1 MKKLAVLAVIAG
13 LTAGIMTGCGGTQRN
28 ADAAAQM
35 TGQGNGAQEAAV
47 QSGEVYNDRDDRI
60 DDQQDDRSETANADQ
75 AAQQPAQSDQAA
87 VQQTTQPA
95 ATEDEQK
102 AAALQTAL
110 KDAGVNEADASR
122 IRVTSDRDDGML
134 VYEVRFDAAET
145 EYDYEIDAQ
154 SGRII
159 STDVERWDNDD
170 RDDRNRLANANVA
183 VSRDEA
189 VKTALGKVSGATE
202 RDIRI
207 ELDYDDGRYKYE
219 GDIIYNGIEYDFE
232 IDADNG
238 KIIEWSEERR

>member
-13 LTAGIMTGCGGTQRN
+13 LAAGIMTGCGGTQRN

-35 TGQGNGAQEAAV
+35 TGRGNGAQEASV
-47 QSGEVYNDRDDRI
+47 QSGEVYDERDDRI
-60 DDQQDDRSETANADQ
+60 DDRQDDWNEATVNKNQAAAGQEQ
-75 AAQQPAQSDQAA
+75 AAQQS
-87 VQQTTQPA
+87 A

-102 AAALQTAL
+102 EAALQTAL

-122 IRVTSDRDDGML
+122 IRVTMDRDDGML
-134 VYEVRFDAAET
+134 VYEVRFDAAEV
-145 EYDYEIDAQ
+145 EYDYEIDAE

-159 STDVERWDNDD
+159 STDVERWDDDD
-170 RDDRNRLANANVA
+170 RDDRNRTANANVA

-202 RDIRI
+202 KDVRI
-207 ELDYDDGRYKYE
+207 ELDYDDGRYRYE

-232 IDADNG
+232 IDADSG
-238 KIIEWSEERR
+238 RILEWEEDRR

>member
-35 TGQGNGAQEAAV
+35 TGRGNGAQEAAV
-47 QSGEVYNDRDDRI
+47 QSGEVYDDRDDRF
-60 DDQQDDRSETANADQ
+60 DDQYDDRNEAANTDQ
-75 AAQQPAQSDQAA
+75 
-87 VQQTTQPA
+87 
-95 ATEDEQK
+95 

-122 IRVTSDRDDGML
+122 IRVTMDRDDGML
-134 VYEVRFDAAET
+134 VYEVRFDAAEV
-145 EYDYEIDAQ
+145 EYDYEIDAE

-159 STDVERWDNDD
+159 STDVERWDDDD
-170 RDDRNRLANANVA
+170 RDDRNRTANANVA

-202 RDIRI
+202 KDVRI
-207 ELDYDDGRYKYE
+207 ELDYDDGRYRYE

-232 IDADNG
+232 IDADSG
-238 KIIEWSEERR
+238 RILEWEEDRR

>member
-47 QSGEVYNDRDDRI
+47 QSGEVYDDRDDRI
-60 DDQQDDRSETANADQ
+60 DDQQDDRNEAANTDQ
-75 AAQQPAQSDQAA
+75 AAADQDQA
-87 VQQTTQPA
+87 VQQPA

-102 AAALQTAL
+102 EAALQTAL

-122 IRVTSDRDDGML
+122 IRVTMDRDDGML
-134 VYEVRFDAAET
+134 VYEVRFDAAEV
-145 EYDYEIDAQ
+145 EYDYEIDAR

-159 STDVERWDNDD
+159 STDVERWDDD
-170 RDDRNRLANANVA
+170 RDDRNRTANANVA

-189 VKTALGKVSGATE
+189 VKTALAKVSGATE

-219 GDIIYNGIEYDFE
+219 GDIICNGIEYDFE
-232 IDADNG
+232 IDADHGN
-238 KIIEWSEERR
+238 IIEWSEERR

>member
-35 TGQGNGAQEAAV
+35 TGRGNGAQAAAV
-47 QSGEVYNDRDDRI
+47 QSGEVYDDRDDRF
-60 DDQQDDRSETANADQ
+60 DDQYDDRNEAANTDQ
-75 AAQQPAQSDQAA
+75 
-87 VQQTTQPA
+87 
-95 ATEDEQK
+95 

-122 IRVTSDRDDGML
+122 IRVTMDRDDGML
-134 VYEVRFDAAET
+134 VYEVRFDAAEV
-145 EYDYEIDAQ
+145 EYDYEIDAE

-159 STDVERWDNDD
+159 STDVERWDDDD
-170 RDDRNRLANANVA
+170 RDDRNRTANANVA

-202 RDIRI
+202 KDVRI
-207 ELDYDDGRYKYE
+207 ELDYDDGRYRYE

-232 IDADNG
+232 IDADSG
-238 KIIEWSEERR
+238 RILEWEEDRR

>member
-35 TGQGNGAQEAAV
+35 TGRGNGAQEAAV
-47 QSGEVYNDRDDRI
+47 QSGEVYDDRDDRF
-60 DDQQDDRSETANADQ
+60 DDQYDDRNEAANTDQ
-75 AAQQPAQSDQAA
+75 
-87 VQQTTQPA
+87 
-95 ATEDEQK
+95 

-122 IRVTSDRDDGML
+122 IRVTMDRDDGML
-134 VYEVRFDAAET
+134 VYEVRFGAAEI
-145 EYDYEIDAQ
+145 EYDYEIDAR

-159 STDVERWDNDD
+159 STDVERWDDDD
-170 RDDRNRLANANVA
+170 RDDRNRTANANVA

-189 VKTALGKVSGATE
+189 VKTVLGKVSGATE
-202 RDIRI
+202 KDVRI
-207 ELDYDDGRYKYE
+207 ELDYDDGRYRYE

-232 IDADNG
+232 IDADSG
-238 KIIEWSEERR
+238 RILEWEEDRR

>member
-47 QSGEVYNDRDDRI
+47 QSGEVYDDRDDR
-60 DDQQDDRSETANADQ
+60 QDDRNETANTDQ
-75 AAQQPAQSDQAA
+75 AAA
-87 VQQTTQPA
+87 QQTTQQPA

-102 AAALQTAL
+102 EAALQTAL

-122 IRVTSDRDDGML
+122 IRVTMDRDDGML
-134 VYEVRFDAAET
+134 VYEVRFDAAEV
-145 EYDYEIDAQ
+145 EYDYEIDAE

-159 STDVERWDNDD
+159 STDVERWDDDD
-170 RDDRNRLANANVA
+170 RDDRNRTANANVA

-202 RDIRI
+202 KDVRI
-207 ELDYDDGRYKYE
+207 ELDYDDGRYRYE

-232 IDADNG
+232 IDADSG
-238 KIIEWSEERR
+238 RILEWEEDRR

>member
-35 TGQGNGAQEAAV
+35 TGRGNGAQEAPV
-47 QSGEVYNDRDDRI
+47 QSGEVYDDRDDRI
-60 DDQQDDRSETANADQ
+60 DDQQDDRNEAANTDQ
-75 AAQQPAQSDQAA
+75 
-87 VQQTTQPA
+87 
-95 ATEDEQK
+95 

-122 IRVTSDRDDGML
+122 IRVTMDRDDGML
-134 VYEVRFDAAET
+134 VYEVRFDAAEV

-159 STDVERWDNDD
+159 STDVERWDDDD
-170 RDDRNRLANANVA
+170 RDDRNRTANANVA
-183 VSRDEA
+183 VSREEA

-202 RDIRI
+202 KDVRI
-207 ELDYDDGRYKYE
+207 ELDYDDGRYRYE

-232 IDADNG
+232 IDADSG
-238 KIIEWSEERR
+238 RILEWEEDRR

>member
-35 TGQGNGAQEAAV
+35 TGRGNGAQEAAV
-47 QSGEVYNDRDDRI
+47 QSGEVYDDRDDRI
-60 DDQQDDRSETANADQ
+60 DDQQDDRNKAANTDQ
-75 AAQQPAQSDQAA
+75 AT
-87 VQQTTQPA
+87 V
-95 ATEDEQK
+95 
-102 AAALQTAL
+102 LQTAL

-207 ELDYDDGRYKYE
+207 GLDYDDGRYKYE

-232 IDADNG
+232 IDADSG
-238 KIIEWSEERR
+238 RILEWEEDRR

>member
-35 TGQGNGAQEAAV
+35 TGRGNGAQEAAV
-47 QSGEVYNDRDDRI
+47 QSGEVYDDRDDRF
-60 DDQQDDRSETANADQ
+60 DDQYDDRNEAANTDQ
-75 AAQQPAQSDQAA
+75 
-87 VQQTTQPA
+87 
-95 ATEDEQK
+95 

-122 IRVTSDRDDGML
+122 IRVTMDRDDGML
-134 VYEVRFDAAET
+134 VYEVRFDAAEV
-145 EYDYEIDAQ
+145 EYDYEIDAE

-159 STDVERWDNDD
+159 STDVERWDDDD
-170 RDDRNRLANANVA
+170 RDDRNRTANANGA
-183 VSRDEA
+183 VSREEA

-202 RDIRI
+202 KDVRI
-207 ELDYDDGRYKYE
+207 ELDYDDGRYRYE

-232 IDADNG
+232 IDADSG
-238 KIIEWSEERR
+238 RILEWEEDRR

>member
-35 TGQGNGAQEAAV
+35 TGQGNGARQTAA
-47 QSGEVYNDRDDRI
+47 QSGEVYDDRDDRF
-60 DDQQDDRSETANADQ
+60 DDQYDDRNEAANTDQ
-75 AAQQPAQSDQAA
+75 
-87 VQQTTQPA
+87 
-95 ATEDEQK
+95 

-122 IRVTSDRDDGML
+122 IRVTMDRDDGML
-134 VYEVRFDAAET
+134 VYEVRFDAAEV

-159 STDVERWDNDD
+159 STDVERWDDDD
-170 RDDRNRLANANVA
+170 RDDRNRTANANVA

-202 RDIRI
+202 KDVRI
-207 ELDYDDGRYKYE
+207 ELDYDDGRYRYE

-232 IDADNG
+232 IDADSG
-238 KIIEWSEERR
+238 RILEWEEDRR

>member
-47 QSGEVYNDRDDRI
+47 QSGEVYDDRDDRI
-60 DDQQDDRSETANADQ
+60 DDQYDDRNKAANTDQ
-75 AAQQPAQSDQAA
+75 
-87 VQQTTQPA
+87 
-95 ATEDEQK
+95 

-122 IRVTSDRDDGML
+122 IRVTMDRDDGML
-134 VYEVRFDAAET
+134 VYEVRFDAAEV
-145 EYDYEIDAQ
+145 EYDYEIDAE

-159 STDVERWDNDD
+159 STDVERWDDDD
-170 RDDRNRLANANVA
+170 RDDRNRTANANVA

-189 VKTALGKVSGATE
+189 VRTALGKVSGATE
-202 RDIRI
+202 KDVRI
-207 ELDYDDGRYKYE
+207 ELDYDDGRYRYE

-232 IDADNG
+232 IDADSG
-238 KIIEWSEERR
+238 RILEWEEDRR

>member
-35 TGQGNGAQEAAV
+35 TGQGNGAQAAAV
-47 QSGEVYNDRDDRI
+47 QSGEVYDDRDDRF
-60 DDQQDDRSETANADQ
+60 DDQYDDRNEAANTDQ
-75 AAQQPAQSDQAA
+75 
-87 VQQTTQPA
+87 
-95 ATEDEQK
+95 

-122 IRVTSDRDDGML
+122 IRVTMDRDDGML
-134 VYEVRFDAAET
+134 VYEVRFDAAEI
-145 EYDYEIDAQ
+145 EYDYEIDAE

-159 STDVERWDNDD
+159 STDVERWDDDD
-170 RDDRNRLANANVA
+170 RDDRNRTANANVA

-202 RDIRI
+202 KDVRI
-207 ELDYDDGRYKYE
+207 ELDYDDGRYRYE

-232 IDADNG
+232 IDADSG
-238 KIIEWSEERR
+238 RILEWEEDRR

>member
-35 TGQGNGAQEAAV
+35 TGQGNGTQQTAV
-47 QSGEVYNDRDDRI
+47 QSGEVYDDRDDRI
-60 DDQQDDRSETANADQ
+60 DDQQDDRNEAANTDQ
-75 AAQQPAQSDQAA
+75 AAA
-87 VQQTTQPA
+87 QQTTQQPA

-110 KDAGVNEADASR
+110 ADAGVNEADASR
-122 IRVTSDRDDGML
+122 IRVTMDRDDGML
-134 VYEVRFDAAET
+134 VYEVRFDAAEV
-145 EYDYEIDAQ
+145 EYDYEIDAE

-159 STDVERWDNDD
+159 STDVERWDDDD
-170 RDDRNRLANANVA
+170 RDDRNRTANANVA
-183 VSRDEA
+183 VSREEA

-202 RDIRI
+202 KDVRI
-207 ELDYDDGRYKYE
+207 ELDYDDGRYRYE

-232 IDADNG
+232 IDADSG
-238 KIIEWSEERR
+238 RILEWEEDRR

>member
-13 LTAGIMTGCGGTQRN
+13 LAAGIMTGCGGTQRN

-35 TGQGNGAQEAAV
+35 TGQGNGTQQTPV
-47 QSGEVYNDRDDRI
+47 QSGEVYDDRDDRI
-60 DDQQDDRSETANADQ
+60 DDQQDDRNEAANADQ
-75 AAQQPAQSDQAA
+75 
-87 VQQTTQPA
+87 
-95 ATEDEQK
+95 

-110 KDAGVNEADASR
+110 ADAGVNEADASR
-122 IRVTSDRDDGML
+122 IRVTMDRDDGML
-134 VYEVRFDAAET
+134 VYEVRFDAAEV

-159 STDVERWDNDD
+159 STDVERWDDDD
-170 RDDRNRLANANVA
+170 RDDRNRTANANVA

-202 RDIRI
+202 KDVRI
-207 ELDYDDGRYKYE
+207 ELDYDDGRYRYE

-232 IDADNG
+232 IDADSG
-238 KIIEWSEERR
+238 RILEWEEDRR

>member
-13 LTAGIMTGCGGTQRN
+13 LAAGIMTGCGGTQRN

-35 TGQGNGAQEAAV
+35 TGRGNGAQEAAV
-47 QSGEVYNDRDDRI
+47 QSGEVYDDRDDR
-60 DDQQDDRSETANADQ
+60 QDDRNETANTDQ
-75 AAQQPAQSDQAA
+75 AAADQDQA
-87 VQQTTQPA
+87 VQQPA

-102 AAALQTAL
+102 EAALQTAL

-122 IRVTSDRDDGML
+122 IRVTMDRDDGML
-134 VYEVRFDAAET
+134 VYEVRFDAAEV
-145 EYDYEIDAQ
+145 EYDYEIDAE

-159 STDVERWDNDD
+159 STDVERWDDDD
-170 RDDRNRLANANVA
+170 RDDRNRTANANVA

-202 RDIRI
+202 KDVRI
-207 ELDYDDGRYKYE
+207 ELDYDDGRYRYE

-232 IDADNG
+232 IDADSG
-238 KIIEWSEERR
+238 RILEWEEDRR

>member
-13 LTAGIMTGCGGTQRN
+13 LAAGIMTGCGGTQRN

-35 TGQGNGAQEAAV
+35 TGQGNGTQQTAV
-47 QSGEVYNDRDDRI
+47 QSGEVYDDRDDRF
-60 DDQQDDRSETANADQ
+60 DDQYDDRNEAANTDQ
-75 AAQQPAQSDQAA
+75 
-87 VQQTTQPA
+87 
-95 ATEDEQK
+95 

-122 IRVTSDRDDGML
+122 IRVTMDRDDGML
-134 VYEVRFDAAET
+134 VYEVRFDAAEV
-145 EYDYEIDAQ
+145 EYDYEIDAE

-159 STDVERWDNDD
+159 STDVERWDDDD
-170 RDDRNRLANANVA
+170 RDDRNRTANANVA

-202 RDIRI
+202 KDVRI
-207 ELDYDDGRYKYE
+207 ELDYDDGRYRYE

-232 IDADNG
+232 IDADSG
-238 KIIEWSEERR
+238 RILEWEEDRR

>member
-35 TGQGNGAQEAAV
+35 TGQGNGAQKAAV
-47 QSGEVYNDRDDRI
+47 QSGEVYDDRDDRI
-60 DDQQDDRSETANADQ
+60 DDQQDDRNEAANTDQ
-75 AAQQPAQSDQAA
+75 
-87 VQQTTQPA
+87 
-95 ATEDEQK
+95 

-122 IRVTSDRDDGML
+122 IRVTMDRDDGML
-134 VYEVRFDAAET
+134 VYEVRFDAAEV
-145 EYDYEIDAQ
+145 EYDYEIDAE
-154 SGRII
+154 SGRIV
-159 STDVERWDNDD
+159 STDVERWDDDD
-170 RDDRNRLANANVA
+170 RDDRNRTANANVA

-202 RDIRI
+202 KDVRI
-207 ELDYDDGRYKYE
+207 ELDYDDGRYRYE

-232 IDADNG
+232 IDADSG
-238 KIIEWSEERR
+238 RILEWEEDRR

>member
-35 TGQGNGAQEAAV
+35 TGRGNGAQEAAV
-47 QSGEVYNDRDDRI
+47 QSGEVYDDRDDRI
-60 DDQQDDRSETANADQ
+60 DDRQDDWNE
-75 AAQQPAQSDQAA
+75 
-87 VQQTTQPA
+87 
-95 ATEDEQK
+95 ATVNKNQ

-122 IRVTSDRDDGML
+122 IRVTMDRDDGML
-134 VYEVRFDAAET
+134 VYEVRFDAAEV

-159 STDVERWDNDD
+159 STDVERWDDDD
-170 RDDRNRLANANVA
+170 RDDRNRTANANVA
-183 VSRDEA
+183 VSREEA

-202 RDIRI
+202 KDVRI
-207 ELDYDDGRYKYE
+207 ELDYDDGRYRYE

-232 IDADNG
+232 IDADSG
-238 KIIEWSEERR
+238 RILEWEEDRS

>member
-13 LTAGIMTGCGGTQRN
+13 LAAGIMTGCGGTQRN

-35 TGQGNGAQEAAV
+35 TGQGNGAQAAAV
-47 QSGEVYNDRDDRI
+47 QSGEVYDDRDDRF
-60 DDQQDDRSETANADQ
+60 DDQYDDRNEAANTDQ
-75 AAQQPAQSDQAA
+75 
-87 VQQTTQPA
+87 
-95 ATEDEQK
+95 

-122 IRVTSDRDDGML
+122 IRVTMDRDDGML
-134 VYEVRFDAAET
+134 VYEVRFDAAEV
-145 EYDYEIDAQ
+145 EYDYEIDAE

-159 STDVERWDNDD
+159 STDVERWDDDD
-170 RDDRNRLANANVA
+170 RDDRNRTANANVA

-202 RDIRI
+202 KDVRI
-207 ELDYDDGRYKYE
+207 ELDYDDGRYRYE

-232 IDADNG
+232 IDADSG
-238 KIIEWSEERR
+238 RILEWEEDRR

>member
-35 TGQGNGAQEAAV
+35 TGQGNGAQKAAV
-47 QSGEVYNDRDDRI
+47 QSGEVYDDRDDRI
-60 DDQQDDRSETANADQ
+60 DDRQDDWNEATVNKNQAAAGQEQ
-75 AAQQPAQSDQAA
+75 AAQQS
-87 VQQTTQPA
+87 A

-102 AAALQTAL
+102 EAALQTAL

-219 GDIIYNGIEYDFE
+219 GDIICNGIEYDFE

>member
-13 LTAGIMTGCGGTQRN
+13 LAAGIMTGCGGTQRN

-35 TGQGNGAQEAAV
+35 TGQGNGAQAAAV
-47 QSGEVYNDRDDRI
+47 QSGEVYDDRDDRF
-60 DDQQDDRSETANADQ
+60 DDQQDDRNEAANTDQ
-75 AAQQPAQSDQAA
+75 
-87 VQQTTQPA
+87 
-95 ATEDEQK
+95 

-122 IRVTSDRDDGML
+122 IRVTMDRDDGML
-134 VYEVRFDAAET
+134 VYEVRFDAAEV
-145 EYDYEIDAQ
+145 EYDYEIDAE

-159 STDVERWDNDD
+159 STDVERWDDDD
-170 RDDRNRLANANVA
+170 RDDRNRTANANVA

-202 RDIRI
+202 KDVRI
-207 ELDYDDGRYKYE
+207 ELDYDDGRYRYE

-232 IDADNG
+232 IDADSG
-238 KIIEWSEERR
+238 RILEWEEDRR

>member
-13 LTAGIMTGCGGTQRN
+13 LTAGIMTGCGGAQRYGN
-28 ADAAAQM
+28 TSAQM
-35 TGQGNGAQEAAV
+35 TGQGNGAQETAV
-47 QSGEVYNDRDDRI
+47 QSGEVYDDRDVA
-60 DDQQDDRSETANADQ
+60 ANADQ
-75 AAQQPAQSDQAA
+75 AAQQTA
-87 VQQTTQPA
+87 QPA
-95 ATEDEQK
+95 ETEDEQK
-102 AAALQTAL
+102 EAALQTAL

-122 IRVTSDRDDGML
+122 IRVTADRDDGML
-134 VYEVRFDAAET
+134 VYEVRFDAAEV

-159 STDVERWDNDD
+159 STDVERWN
-170 RDDRNRLANANVA
+170 DDRNRTANANVA

-189 VKTALGKVSGATE
+189 VKTALAKVSGAAE

-238 KIIEWSEERR
+238 SIIEWSEEIR

>member
-13 LTAGIMTGCGGTQRN
+13 LTAGIMTGCGGAQRYGN
-28 ADAAAQM
+28 TSAQM
-35 TGQGNGAQEAAV
+35 TGQGNGAQETAV
-47 QSGEVYNDRDDRI
+47 QSGEVYDDRDVA
-60 DDQQDDRSETANADQ
+60 ANADQ
-75 AAQQPAQSDQAA
+75 AAQQTA
-87 VQQTTQPA
+87 QPA

-102 AAALQTAL
+102 EAALQTAL

-122 IRVTSDRDDGML
+122 IRVTADRDDGML
-134 VYEVRFDAAET
+134 GYEVRFDAAEV

-159 STDVERWDNDD
+159 STDVERWN
-170 RDDRNRLANANVA
+170 DDRNRTANANVA

-189 VKTALGKVSGATE
+189 VKTALAKVSGAAE

-238 KIIEWSEERR
+238 SIIEWSEERR

>member
-35 TGQGNGAQEAAV
+35 TGRGNGAQEAAV
-47 QSGEVYNDRDDRI
+47 QSGEVYDDRDDR
-60 DDQQDDRSETANADQ
+60 QDDRNETANTDQ
-75 AAQQPAQSDQAA
+75 AAADQDQA
-87 VQQTTQPA
+87 VQQPA

-102 AAALQTAL
+102 EAALQTAL

-122 IRVTSDRDDGML
+122 IRVTMDRDDGML
-134 VYEVRFDAAET
+134 VYEVRFDAAEV
-145 EYDYEIDAQ
+145 EYDYEIDAE
-154 SGRII
+154 SGRIV
-159 STDVERWDNDD
+159 STDVERWDDDD
-170 RDDRNRLANANVA
+170 RDDRNRTANANVA

-202 RDIRI
+202 KDVRI
-207 ELDYDDGRYKYE
+207 ELDYDDGRYRYE

-232 IDADNG
+232 IDADSG
-238 KIIEWSEERR
+238 RILEWEEDRR